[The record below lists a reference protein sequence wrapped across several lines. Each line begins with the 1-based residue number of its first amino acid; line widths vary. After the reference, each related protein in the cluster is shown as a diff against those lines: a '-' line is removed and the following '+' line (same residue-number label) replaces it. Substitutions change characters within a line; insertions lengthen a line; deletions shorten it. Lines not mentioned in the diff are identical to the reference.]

1 MDGSACLVYSS
12 SHKGYVLGTIEE
24 IQANGNTSVTVRS
37 NTTMHH
43 ISDLRTAFER
53 KDRVKVNLHIDKI
66 GWHKYTGHVV
76 KQVKTNTWA
85 VRFEDDDQLINCDG
99 KHMEH
104 LAPNFVRVV
113 NTDVVLNPV
122 VVATKKMPKKM
133 PKKMNLMCSPSSSSS
148 SSFTHE
154 EYSNLDSNVKQEK
167 KTPKKS
173 KQDKVWTVQCGCG
186 KHFELVAR
194 PSPPNQSVPSSAP
207 NGPSASS
214 KASSAPS
221 ASPSTTEIYNT
232 LVSTFIDHHK
242 SCSSPSDLSRDI
254 LLALKEN
261 LKEWTIADETSY
273 QVAKTTPA
281 HPVGTVWSGD
291 YEDCT
296 IVGETDTT
304 YDVKI
309 SSDGALCSGVLK
321 MHVRG
326 ANTNNHHVESF
337 RFQQRAYHTTLT
349 TTREVIQFLNEN
361 PDVISSEHVQENIE
375 CPGCSK
381 KCMDK
386 TELINENAGLGRVSG
401 HLRSC
406 DQIKTRTNSY
416 FCFMRAMG
424 VPSFENFTYVAPK
437 PGSRDRARIHY
448 YKEYSFNTIQ
458 EVVHHVIQ
466 QAFDGVQSR
475 MYKKTSP
482 SKSKRKKRKR
492 IESDEHDAACFEC
505 GHGGDLLCCDLCS
518 LVFHTK
524 CLPEDEIIPIEP
536 LKWACPVCRKEK
548 KEQQL
553 AHSPSGGKEKKVEE
567 TRTEHPLAQSSAAKQ
582 PPTKKQKKT
591 TKVTLIRSSEK
602 SNSSSGF
609 FGVKE
614 TSENSGKCICQ
625 FSQVYIGT
633 FHNAF
638 DAALAFDKT
647 KVYLGS
653 GDVRF
658 NFTNYSQVPDP
669 VLTSGQTLTSV
680 LKEKFG
686 SSNSSSASG
695 FASASLSSSSS
706 ATSSSVSAAKKQT
719 KISQV
724 KLIRSSDMSSSS
736 SGFFGVKGAPES
748 GKFEAKISQG
758 YIGTFHNAFDA
769 ALAFDKTKEYLGSE
783 DVRFNFTN
791 YSQVPDPVDTSG
803 RTLTSTLKEKFGNS
817 KSSSSSSVSVAK
829 EQTKK
834 KSFKL
839 IRSSAVST
847 SLSGY
852 VGVQIKDKA
861 KGRYHPTCYFN
872 FSQKMV
878 GIGKFSNIIDAAVA
892 RDKVIEYF
900 DGNASK
906 NALNFTNS
914 QEAPDPVSSTGQS
927 LKDVITLVKAKI
939 KLHSLQVPKK
949 AQKAAPVAA
958 SSSASAAKE
967 QTKKKSFKLIRS
979 SSVATSSSGF
989 VGVQVQ
995 GNSISCYFN
1004 YSQKKLNIGRYSN
1017 IIDAAVARDK
1027 VIEYFDGNVTKNA
1040 LNFTNSQE
1048 APDPVSYTGASLK
1061 VVITVVKAKIKSH
1074 SLQVPKKAQKAAP
1087 VAASSSNRP
1096 KKNVPPTTTMLS
1108 TTDAR
1113 LRGWFYENKTNKTTN
1128 ATYKSFKAP
1137 NGRRFNLKKEALH
1150 YAIQERSNKHQLDKQ
1165 EQHEGWILNPIP
1177 QRIRIARRFGTKLML
1192 GTVVGTLLN
1201 SEGMLFMNLHDD
1213 EDIETIDWPQLETGK
1228 VLYLEHMNG
1237 KSGKYQINDKIEC
1250 KYRSSKGKFY
1260 RGIIQSYDPVENV
1273 YGVLYDDKEVDV
1285 GVKEIRLRRIAGGT
1299 Q

>member
-1 MDGSACLVYSS
+1 MITTADWQHRSVRIKRKRTKVKVQHHFFVFGSGDQLRWVDGSACLVYSS

-122 VVATKKMPKKM
+122 VVATKKMPKKI
-133 PKKMNLMCSPSSSSS
+133 KKMNLMCSPSSSSS
-148 SSFTHE
+148 SSFTYE

-207 NGPSASS
+207 SGPSASS
-214 KASSAPS
+214 KASSAPSAPS

-505 GHGGDLLCCDLCS
+505 GHGGELLCCDLCS

-553 AHSPSGGKEKKVEE
+553 AHSPSGEKEKKVEE

-591 TKVTLIRSSEK
+591 KKVTLIRSSEK

-686 SSNSSSASG
+686 SSNSSSASS
-695 FASASLSSSSS
+695 SASSSVSSSSSSS
-706 ATSSSVSAAKKQT
+706 ATSSSASAAKKQT

-736 SGFFGVKGAPES
+736 SGFFGVKEAPES

-817 KSSSSSSVSVAK
+817 KSSSSSLVSVAK
-829 EQTKK
+829 EQTEK

-847 SLSGY
+847 SSSGY
-852 VGVQIKDKA
+852 VGVQKKDKA
-861 KGRYHPTCYFN
+861 RYHPTCYFN

-878 GIGKFSNIIDAAVA
+878 GIGKFSNIVDAAVA
-892 RDKVIEYF
+892 RDKVIQYF

-927 LKDVITLVKAKI
+927 LKDVITLVKARI
-939 KLHSLQVPKK
+939 KL
-949 AQKAAPVAA
+949 
-958 SSSASAAKE
+958 
-967 QTKKKSFKLIRS
+967 
-979 SSVATSSSGF
+979 
-989 VGVQVQ
+989 
-995 GNSISCYFN
+995 
-1004 YSQKKLNIGRYSN
+1004 
-1017 IIDAAVARDK
+1017 
-1027 VIEYFDGNVTKNA
+1027 
-1040 LNFTNSQE
+1040 
-1048 APDPVSYTGASLK
+1048 
-1061 VVITVVKAKIKSH
+1061 H

-1096 KKNVPPTTTMLS
+1096 KKTVPPTTTMLS

>member
-1 MDGSACLVYSS
+1 
-12 SHKGYVLGTIEE
+12 
-24 IQANGNTSVTVRS
+24 
-37 NTTMHH
+37 
-43 ISDLRTAFER
+43 
-53 KDRVKVNLHIDKI
+53 
-66 GWHKYTGHVV
+66 
-76 KQVKTNTWA
+76 
-85 VRFEDDDQLINCDG
+85 
-99 KHMEH
+99 
-104 LAPNFVRVV
+104 
-113 NTDVVLNPV
+113 
-122 VVATKKMPKKM
+122 
-133 PKKMNLMCSPSSSSS
+133 
-148 SSFTHE
+148 
-154 EYSNLDSNVKQEK
+154 
-167 KTPKKS
+167 
-173 KQDKVWTVQCGCG
+173 
-186 KHFELVAR
+186 
-194 PSPPNQSVPSSAP
+194 
-207 NGPSASS
+207 
-214 KASSAPS
+214 
-221 ASPSTTEIYNT
+221 
-232 LVSTFIDHHK
+232 
-242 SCSSPSDLSRDI
+242 
-254 LLALKEN
+254 
-261 LKEWTIADETSY
+261 
-273 QVAKTTPA
+273 
-281 HPVGTVWSGD
+281 
-291 YEDCT
+291 
-296 IVGETDTT
+296 
-304 YDVKI
+304 
-309 SSDGALCSGVLK
+309 
-321 MHVRG
+321 
-326 ANTNNHHVESF
+326 
-337 RFQQRAYHTTLT
+337 
-349 TTREVIQFLNEN
+349 
-361 PDVISSEHVQENIE
+361 
-375 CPGCSK
+375 
-381 KCMDK
+381 
-386 TELINENAGLGRVSG
+386 
-401 HLRSC
+401 
-406 DQIKTRTNSY
+406 
-416 FCFMRAMG
+416 
-424 VPSFENFTYVAPK
+424 
-437 PGSRDRARIHY
+437 
-448 YKEYSFNTIQ
+448 
-458 EVVHHVIQ
+458 
-466 QAFDGVQSR
+466 
-475 MYKKTSP
+475 
-482 SKSKRKKRKR
+482 
-492 IESDEHDAACFEC
+492 
-505 GHGGDLLCCDLCS
+505 
-518 LVFHTK
+518 
-524 CLPEDEIIPIEP
+524 
-536 LKWACPVCRKEK
+536 
-548 KEQQL
+548 
-553 AHSPSGGKEKKVEE
+553 
-567 TRTEHPLAQSSAAKQ
+567 
-582 PPTKKQKKT
+582 
-591 TKVTLIRSSEK
+591 
-602 SNSSSGF
+602 
-609 FGVKE
+609 
-614 TSENSGKCICQ
+614 
-625 FSQVYIGT
+625 
-633 FHNAF
+633 
-638 DAALAFDKT
+638 
-647 KVYLGS
+647 
-653 GDVRF
+653 
-658 NFTNYSQVPDP
+658 
-669 VLTSGQTLTSV
+669 
-680 LKEKFG
+680 
-686 SSNSSSASG
+686 
-695 FASASLSSSSS
+695 
-706 ATSSSVSAAKKQT
+706 
-719 KISQV
+719 
-724 KLIRSSDMSSSS
+724 MSSSS

-803 RTLTSTLKEKFGNS
+803 RTLTSVLKEKFGNS

-939 KLHSLQVPKK
+939 KL
-949 AQKAAPVAA
+949 
-958 SSSASAAKE
+958 
-967 QTKKKSFKLIRS
+967 
-979 SSVATSSSGF
+979 
-989 VGVQVQ
+989 
-995 GNSISCYFN
+995 
-1004 YSQKKLNIGRYSN
+1004 
-1017 IIDAAVARDK
+1017 
-1027 VIEYFDGNVTKNA
+1027 
-1040 LNFTNSQE
+1040 
-1048 APDPVSYTGASLK
+1048 
-1061 VVITVVKAKIKSH
+1061 H